1 MAGIITGTFVNYA
14 AVNAAGRGLH
24 AVRHPDVT
32 IGHSNDACAD
42 CASKG
47 LCIIYCG
54 ASFRTSLRSQQWD
67 ITHASQ
73 DVLSTLHLRQGSAVA
88 AVGPAVLFA
97 GSRHLHKLI
106 SS

>member
-42 CASKG
+42 CQVKVCASYTVVPVSAH
-47 LCIIYCG
+47 LCALNNG
-54 ASFRTSLRSQQWD
+54 TSP
-67 ITHASQ
+67 THHKMWF
-73 DVLSTLHLRQGSAVA
+73 STLHLRQGSAVA